1 MNYKKTRFACF
12 YTYLATAS
20 IFSLPPIL
28 FVTFREM
35 YGVSYT
41 LLGTLVLTN
50 FCTQLIVDLLFS
62 FFGKHFN
69 PHTALKIMP
78 VLIRVLPWQ
87 LWAYVGVVVVIRLAA
102 YTVGAIRYRQF
113 VSLHT
118 ILNKLTGLG
127 VFGIPYMIKQSFG
140 VGYCWVACTVAFT
153 ASTWELILHCTRSKL
168 PS

>member
-1 MNYKKTRFACF
+1 MNYRKTRFACF

-69 PHTALKIMP
+69 PHTALKVMP
-78 VLIRVLPWQ
+78 VLTSLGLLIYALIPSLLPQ
-87 LWAYVGVVVVIRLAA
+87 IAYVGLLVGTVI
-102 YTVGAIRYRQF
+102 F
-113 VSLHT
+113 SVSA
-118 ILNKLTGLG
+118 GLCE
-127 VFGIPYMIKQSFG
+127 VLLSP
-140 VGYCWVACTVAFT
+140 TVA
-153 ASTWELILHCTRSKL
+153 AL
-168 PS
+168 PSENPERDMSLLHSLFAWGVVLVVAVSSVFLPSRCFPPWPAW